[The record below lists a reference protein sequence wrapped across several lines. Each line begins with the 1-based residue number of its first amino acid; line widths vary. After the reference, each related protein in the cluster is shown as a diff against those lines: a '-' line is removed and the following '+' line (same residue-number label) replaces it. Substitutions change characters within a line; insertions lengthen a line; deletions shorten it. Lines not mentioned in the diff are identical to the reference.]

1 MPNDKKTGMQNG
13 QQMRFTSDELALVRA
28 TFKGN
33 DPLLK
38 LMRKVFL
45 PEIDPEAP
53 IGQVID
59 LYMTVQTDGLTEEQA
74 LVNLKARNSLISRV
88 DQMLMQL
95 KLLSEMD
102 DLTPEEAIMKLRKN
116 SNK

>member
-1 MPNDKKTGMQNG
+1 MPDKKTGMQNG
-13 QQMRFTSDELALVRA
+13 QQMRFTDEELTLIRN

-33 DPLLK
+33 DTLLK

-45 PEIDPEAP
+45 PEIDPDAP
-53 IGQVID
+53 IGQIID
-59 LYMTVQTDGLTEEQA
+59 LWMTVSITEKTPEEA
-74 LVNLKARNSLISRV
+74 YAHLIARNTVISHV

-95 KLLSEMD
+95 KILAETN
-102 DLTPEEAIMKLRKN
+102 LTPEEALTTLRKN